1 MESGR
6 GSFTPGGVPTIQA
19 TPDSARSGN
28 LSQRDSARGGNES
41 ARDSGRTPTEPTI
54 FVSNQ
59 AELQGRIVF
68 GDGCIV
74 HPKCTILA
82 EAGDIVFGNYCIIEE
97 RCKISNLY
105 KRDEQGKP
113 IKIKREMKIGN
124 YNVFEAGAMVENTD
138 IGDMNEF

>member
-6 GSFTPGGVPTIQA
+6 ASLTPTPTIPP

-28 LSQRDSARGGNES
+28 QSHRDSAREGNDS
-41 ARDSGRTPTEPTI
+41 ARDSGRASAPLI

-59 AELQGRIVF
+59 AELQGRIIF

-74 HPKCTILA
+74 HPKCTIIA
-82 EAGDIVFGNYCIIEE
+82 EAGDIIFGDFCIIEE
-97 RCKISNLY
+97 KCKIIN
-105 KRDEQGKP
+105 KTKVDENGQA
-113 IKIKREMKIGN
+113 IKKVMNIGN
-124 YNVFEAGAMVENTD
+124 YNVFETGAYVENTE

>member
-1 MESGR
+1 M
-6 GSFTPGGVPTIQA
+6 
-19 TPDSARSGN
+19 
-28 LSQRDSARGGNES
+28 
-41 ARDSGRTPTEPTI
+41 
-54 FVSNQ
+54 SNQ

-74 HPKCTILA
+74 HPKCTIVA

-97 RCKISNLY
+97 KCKILNLIR
-105 KRDEQGKP
+105 KDEQGKP
-113 IKIKREMKIGN
+113 IKREMKIGN